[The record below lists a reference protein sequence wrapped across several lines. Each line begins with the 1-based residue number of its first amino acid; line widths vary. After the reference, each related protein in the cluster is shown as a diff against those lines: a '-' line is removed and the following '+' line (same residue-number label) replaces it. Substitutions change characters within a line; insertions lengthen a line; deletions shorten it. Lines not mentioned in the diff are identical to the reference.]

1 MLKKSYISN
10 PPFAKEIIFTDII
23 TNNKI
28 INMKRIITLLFA
40 FAIISLSFA
49 QTNADIKVKR
59 MAKEASIKPN
69 PTISIEPRSVQC
81 IWESDFSDASDW
93 NLDHDASDCSLDWE
107 IGQNLECT
115 GFYPIAPIESTDG
128 YYALLDSDAY
138 GGEEGGTEVED
149 SWLTM
154 ANPVDCSGLDN
165 VIVEFD
171 TWYQSYNSERCFIV
185 VSTDGTFPTDL
196 SPTTE
201 ADPANGIF
209 EAFPGISGDVQANTG
224 NPSTRRVNISEAAG
238 GQSQVW
244 IRFNWTGTWGYAWF
258 IDRVC
263 IAEQPAEDVSLSY
276 GLVSNNGTGNE
287 YGRTPLSQV
296 GEGMYTGGGAYNFG
310 VNDAENLELSMSIDN
325 SSGYVLSQSDYSMY
339 GFDNDGFLDMSATIS
354 GPLASDENAYF
365 EDMTAM
371 SGAVA
376 DTYTATF
383 TLTSSGDSEG
393 GEYFG
398 DNTAVREFALTE
410 NLYSTDGIDIY
421 ENYDVSRLGTG
432 NFTDATDGF
441 MVMSYYEITEAT
453 YVAGATIMLDSY
465 MYSSPLTTAGGELVV
480 AIRSDA
486 FTLDSNED
494 GEPDEA
500 FDVTNT
506 IAESDFYL
514 VTDTDVDNGF
524 ITVPLTSPA
533 YLDEGNYYISVEMY
547 SNGDETPIYIL
558 DDETIPQPST
568 MSIIYIPGDDWYT
581 NGTAAA
587 IRMITGESV
596 SLEEASSNLNIYP
609 NPSNGI
615 INIELDKQGDYSI
628 RVNDIVGKLIAEKEI
643 NSNSTLDLQHLD
655 TGIYFVNVYNDDVS
669 KVVKVIIE

>member
-1 MLKKSYISN
+1 MLKKSYISY
-10 PPFAKEIIFTDII
+10 PPFLKGDNITDII

-28 INMKRIITLLFA
+28 TNMKRIITLLFA

-49 QTNADIKVKR
+49 QTNANVKVKR
-59 MAKEASIKPN
+59 MAKEASITPN
-69 PTISIEPRSVQC
+69 QNVSIEPRSVEC
-81 IWESDFSDASDW
+81 VWESDFSNASDW
-93 NLDHDASDCSLDWE
+93 DTDHDSSDCSLDWQ

-115 GFYPIAPIESTDG
+115 GFYPIAPIESTNG

-138 GGEEGGTEVED
+138 GGEEGGTETED

-171 TWYQSYNSERCFIV
+171 TWYQSYNLERCFIV

-224 NPSTRRVNISEAAG
+224 NPSTTRVNISEAAG
-238 GQSQVW
+238 GESQVW

-263 IAEQPAEDVSLSY
+263 VAEQPAEDVALSY

-339 GFDNDGFLDMSATIS
+339 GFDNDGFLDMSGTIS

-365 EDMTAM
+365 EDMTPM

-383 TLTSSGDSEG
+383 TLSSSGDSDG

-398 DNTAVREFALTE
+398 DNTAVREFALTD

-441 MVMSYYEITEAT
+441 MMMSYYEITEAT

-465 MYSSPLTTAGGELVV
+465 MYSTPLTTAGGELVV

-486 FTLDSNED
+486 FTLDSDED

-500 FDVTNT
+500 FDVANT

-514 VTDTDVDNGF
+514 VTDTDVNNGF

-558 DDETIPQPST
+558 DDETIPQPAS

-587 IRMITGESV
+587 IRMITGQSV
-596 SLEEASSNLNIYP
+596 GLEEASSNLNVYP

-615 INIELDKQGDYSI
+615 INIELDKQGAYSI
-628 RVNDIVGKLIAEKEI
+628 RVNDIVGKLVAENEI
-643 NSNSTLDLQHLD
+643 NSNTTLDLQHLD
-655 TGIYFVNVYNDDVS
+655 TGIYFVNIYNDELS
-669 KVVKVIIE
+669 KVVKIIVE